1 MIVNNPRR
9 IVILASV
16 CVLSFPVRVH
26 ASEHH
31 HDYGGTRFPFG
42 NMNATAQH
50 FQPNRHNHGWSSVS
64 FGAVSSGY
72 SWFGPPYFM
81 TLGPNGPVFMT
92 PAGGM
97 GMPVFVDGGALGGG
111 MPPMNRIQ
119 NAPKARQPNPMR
131 SDQLVTIGDRLFRAG
146 NLKRAA
152 DRFEQAFREAPDRA
166 APRVH
171 LAQVE
176 LTRGNYSGAAALLRS
191 AIAAEP
197 GWLPNAPDI
206 QAIYGEP
213 VEFARQIA
221 RLESRVL
228 VEPGDRDAWLVL
240 GAQLFLSGRTRRAGD
255 IFLRLSDRQ
264 GDPALAAFLAAAR
277 PGDAAAR

>member
-1 MIVNNPRR
+1 MIVNKPRR
-9 IVILASV
+9 FAIFAVG
-16 CVLSFPVRVH
+16 CVLLYPGRVH
-26 ASEHH
+26 ANQHR
-31 HDYGGTRFPFG
+31 HD
-42 NMNATAQH
+42 
-50 FQPNRHNHGWSSVS
+50 HGWTS
-64 FGAVSSGY
+64 FSLGAVSGGY
-72 SWFGPPYFM
+72 GWFGPPYFM
-81 TLGPNGPVFMT
+81 TLGPNGPVFNT
-92 PAGGM
+92 PAGQM
-97 GMPVFVDGGALGGG
+97 GIPVFVDGGALGGG
-111 MPPMNRIQ
+111 MPPSNRMP
-119 NAPKARQPNPMR
+119 NAPKARPPNALR

-152 DRFEQAFREAPDRA
+152 DRFEQAFRAAPDRA

-176 LTRGNYSGAAALLRS
+176 LTRGNYSEAAALLRS

-197 GWLPNAPDI
+197 GWLPHAPDI

-240 GAQLFLSGRTRRAGD
+240 GAQLFLSGRTRRAAD

-277 PGDAAAR
+277 PGDAAAK

>member
-1 MIVNNPRR
+1 MIVNKASR
-9 IVILASV
+9 LALFALGW
-16 CVLSFPVRVH
+16 VLLFPVRVQ
-26 ASEHH
+26 ANRHH
-31 HDYGGTRFPFG
+31 HGHGGT
-42 NMNATAQH
+42 
-50 FQPNRHNHGWSSVS
+50 S
-64 FGAVSSGY
+64 FSLGAVSGGFAWY
-72 SWFGPPYFM
+72 GPPYFM
-81 TLGPNGPVFMT
+81 TLGPNGPVFVT
-92 PAGGM
+92 PAGRF
-97 GMPVFVDGGALGGG
+97 GMPDIVDEGALGGG
-111 MPPMNRIQ
+111 MPPLNRLK
-119 NAPKARQPNPMR
+119 KAMKGRQANPIR

-176 LTRGNYSGAAALLRS
+176 LTRGNYSEAAALLRS

-277 PGDAAAR
+277 PGDAAAK